1 MNGYTKILNDTKQ
14 QLETKTTELE
24 KLSKENSNNE
34 EKLIETIEQL
44 KEENEV
50 LVAEIQN
57 REQEVAALE
66 EEIIKV
72 GK

>member
-1 MNGYTKILNDTKQ
+1 MNGYTKTLNDTKQ

-57 REQEVAALE
+57 REQEVAVLE